1 MSGAN
6 WVVLLLAGIGL
17 MLTNAA
23 IGSWTTG
30 DPPPASVFGQ
40 RSAARVVEARVV
52 SATQNGSLRHVPLVL
67 VQWDGQVTELR
78 GLTGSFYD
86 YRNGTAETAIRGIVI
101 GQAVAVRVVEGA
113 LYVDRTDWL
122 RLGGAIWLSL
132 FALIAWGA
140 GVVLSLPGRFKRLGR
155 PRS

>member
-30 DPPPASVFGQ
+30 DPPPASVFAQ
-40 RSAARVVEARVV
+40 RSAARVVEARVA

-67 VQWDGQVTELR
+67 VKWDGQVTELR

-86 YRNGTAETAIRGIVI
+86 YRYATAETAIGDLVA
-101 GQAVAVRVVEGA
+101 GQPIAVRVVDSA
-113 LYVDRTDWL
+113 PYVDRTDWL

-132 FALIAWGA
+132 FALVAWGA
-140 GVVLSLPGRFKRLGR
+140 GAVLSLPGRFKPLGR
-155 PRS
+155 P